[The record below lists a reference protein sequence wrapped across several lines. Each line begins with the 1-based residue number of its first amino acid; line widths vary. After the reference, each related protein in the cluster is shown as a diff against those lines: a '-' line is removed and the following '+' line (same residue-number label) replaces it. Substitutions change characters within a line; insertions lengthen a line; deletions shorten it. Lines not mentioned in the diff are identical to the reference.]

1 MSFVNIALWCST
13 RVLGQVS
20 SIAGNAWPGLHTVT
34 DSISAFLTSRV
45 FFLFYGLHVSVPES
59 GAVRPAPDAKS
70 SVNDIKT
77 QELHR
82 EDLYRQSNNPHG
94 NYGTQHF

>member
-1 MSFVNIALWCST
+1 M
-13 RVLGQVS
+13 
-20 SIAGNAWPGLHTVT
+20 
-34 DSISAFLTSRV
+34 
-45 FFLFYGLHVSVPES
+45 PES

-82 EDLYRQSNNPHG
+82 EDLYRQSNNPMATMEP
-94 NYGTQHF
+94 GTSSHFVIEYDANKNPVHSVTVFQTDRAEVSRF